1 MVPPY
6 RSSPPHARPA
16 SGASLRRR
24 VSGGAVAH
32 CVHASGAR
40 FPSRA
45 RRRPPA
51 RQSPQSRA
59 HLQAV
64 PVGRGE
70 GAVVSTCIQRGHAVA
85 SASASCTASSNA

>member
-32 CVHASGAR
+32 CGHASGAR
-40 FPSRA
+40 FPSRRAKVRNRERFCELYLWGEA
-45 RRRPPA
+45 RAPWWKCNFKLRT
-51 RQSPQSRA
+51 
-59 HLQAV
+59 L
-64 PVGRGE
+64 G
-70 GAVVSTCIQRGHAVA
+70 IL
-85 SASASCTASSNA
+85 NI